1 MLKIYSD
8 FSIGLFILSVNY
20 PVCGMSHRVSI
31 YRADQ
36 GVEFHIRRCLGSV
49 VYITSSRRTVQL
61 GYVQGVYE
69 RFLIQKLIR

>member
-36 GVEFHIRRCLGSV
+36 GVEFHIRRWLGSV
-49 VYITSSRRTVQL
+49 VYITSSRIDCTAGLHAR
-61 GYVQGVYE
+61 GYM
-69 RFLIQKLIR
+69 RDSLFKS